1 MKKIQWNRLW
11 SKGTPESL
19 GERKEKFTRGLQ
31 NFLPCLT
38 ASRLLSIGQN
48 RFVSLGQ
55 SEVRLLRLGSPEGTM
70 NYYPHLRNEEMG
82 ASVRFG

>member
-19 GERKEKFTRGLQ
+19 EERKEKFTRGLQ
-31 NFLPCLT
+31 NLLPCLT
-38 ASRLLSIGQN
+38 ASRLLSVGQN

-55 SEVRLLRLGSPEGTM
+55 SGVRLLRLGSPEVTM
-70 NYYPHLRNEEMG
+70 NYYPHLRNEEMEPQ
-82 ASVRFG
+82 